1 MSESILEA
9 SKKARSNGF
18 FGFFKKKSIV
28 IIFLIAVLIA
38 ISGAWAY
45 FDDKDKKET
54 KKIAPK
60 EWTVKKGNLQIA
72 IESDGKVVAEDGVK
86 LSFSVN
92 SDTLEVKELFVKEG
106 DSIKKGDKIA
116 SVKTDDLEYDLNRA
130 YASYQSALAN
140 YNEKIAGATDD
151 EIVKAKASIEQAEIS
166 LEQTKISL
174 EKIKITAREKINNAE
189 KDVETTKENLDKNDS
204 FESSEDVSEAYKD
217 IVDEVK
223 AVSIMLEGILPDSD
237 KIIGVDNTSLNDVF
251 ENNLGVKNLSTHTS
265 AKNTYSIAKNSKEK
279 LDSLTAFLNINDD
292 HSDIDSVAEKA
303 VIALTDMENHLFA
316 MQEMLSASIISV
328 NLSQTQL
335 DSFKATINS
344 NRSSINTKIFALD
357 ADLESLEDAK
367 EGLDDYLSDY
377 NESLEDLE
385 IAKEETEQ
393 DIANAE
399 ASLASRE
406 LSLRNEKQDYD
417 ELLAPLTEFELA
429 SARSS
434 LTTAAISVDRAKNDL
449 SKAALKSP
457 IDGEV
462 ALLNY
467 KTGDIILK
475 DDTRPVVEIIN
486 NDTLFIE
493 VNIEEADISKLKVG
507 QKAYATFDALDEL
520 RLEGE
525 ISFISLTS
533 KTNNNGIV
541 TYLLRVIFENPETA
555 QVREGMTSFVDF
567 VIAGVRDVL
576 QIPVDAVRNVND
588 KPSVQLKS
596 GEWIPVVTGF
606 TDGKYVEVISGL
618 NVGDVVLY

>member
-1 MSESILEA
+1 MEA

-28 IIFLIAVLIA
+28 IILAVILITAG
-38 ISGAWAY
+38 SAWAY
-45 FDDKDKKET
+45 FNDQDEKET
-54 KKIAPK
+54 KKAAPK
-60 EWTVKKGNLQIA
+60 EWTVRKGDLQIA
-72 IESDGKVVAEDGVK
+72 IESDGKVVAEDGVE

-92 SDTLEVKELFVKEG
+92 SDTLEVKETFVKEG

-116 SVKTDDLEYDLNRA
+116 SVKTDDLEYDLNRS
-130 YASYQSALAN
+130 YASYQSALAS
-140 YNEKIAGATDD
+140 YNEKIAGAADD
-151 EIVKAKASIEQAEIS
+151 EIARAKASIEQAEIS
-166 LEQTKISL
+166 LEQSKISL
-174 EKIKITAREKINNAE
+174 EKTKIAAREKIANAE
-189 KDVETTKENLDKNDS
+189 KAIETAKEELDKNKSIED
-204 FESSEDVSEAYKD
+204 SEDVLDAYKD
-217 IVDEVK
+217 IVDTVK
-223 AVSIMLEGILPDSD
+223 SVSITLESILPDSD
-237 KIIGVDNTSLNDVF
+237 EIIGVDNTSINDAF
-251 ENNLGVKNLSTHTS
+251 ENNLGVKDLSTYTS
-265 AKNTYSIAKNSKEK
+265 AKSTYNTAKNSKEE
-279 LDSLTAFLNINDD
+279 LDDLAAFLSVND
-292 HSDIDSVAEKA
+292 SYAEIDGVAEKA
-303 VIALTDMENHLFA
+303 VKALDDMENHLFI
-316 MQEMLSASIISV
+316 MQKMLSASITST

-335 DSFKATINS
+335 DSFKSTINS

-357 ADLESLEDAK
+357 DDIESLEDVK
-367 EGLDDYLSDY
+367 EELDDYLSDY
-377 NESLEDLE
+377 QDSLDDLE
-385 IAKEETEQ
+385 TAEEEIRQ
-393 DIANAE
+393 DIANSE
-399 ASLASRE
+399 ASLAAKE
-406 LSLRNEKQDYD
+406 LSLRNEKQDYE
-417 ELLAPLTEFELA
+417 ELLAPLTKSELA

-434 LTTAAISVDRAKNDL
+434 LTTAAISVDKAKNDL

-507 QKAYATFDALDEL
+507 QKSYATFDALDEL

-555 QVREGMTSFVDF
+555 QVREGMTAFVDF

-588 KPSVQLKS
+588 KPSAQLKS

-606 TDGKYVEVISGL
+606 TDGKHVEVISGL
-618 NVGDVVLY
+618 NAGDIVLY